1 MRHRV
6 YPPALRLRSGMI
18 TALLCALVAC
28 GGTEVL
34 PADTPG
40 PTTSPPSVTAL
51 GTGSSAAALGSGSS
65 AAALRVTATRPVDPL
80 AGVAERL
87 SGPLGS
93 DGRLLLAGL
102 VAPPAAARWP
112 DTAVRRFH
120 VDSRLGK
127 DSNDGRSAARAWRSL
142 ARLAAAAL
150 APGDRVELACGSTWR
165 ETLRL
170 GASGTPAAPI
180 VVAAPLAGCSQP
192 PTIDGSVELP
202 ATRWQRQAAGV
213 WRQPFAGV
221 PLQLFSA
228 GGPWVDAHHPNR
240 GATGPG
246 WLTMA
251 TDGNL
256 SSANGQDVSTRLGT
270 GTDLVLPTAATLGPG
285 TRVRVRTASFVID
298 DLAVAGTDGRVLN
311 LATPSTYPLKAGWGY
326 LLTGQAWMVDSPG
339 EWFHDAAGGRLLAAA
354 LGSSTAPQLPASAT
368 VLALGV
374 DLTDRGHVVVDGLS
388 VRKVGTGAL
397 LRGGR
402 DLQLRNCRFEDIAD
416 RGVDAAASQA
426 VVIESTRVERT
437 GLDAVFGGGIGAV
450 AAQGLVVRNN
460 LVRQSGVL
468 LDGTAVRSL
477 PRRSY
482 GAVLAGQA
490 ATVSGNV
497 IVDSGYIGIRVF
509 ERSVVD
515 GNVVIGSCTV
525 LDDCGAIYTLGAGN
539 GSRITGN
546 VVLTARGN
554 PAGKPAAARGPQAQG
569 LYLDDDA
576 SGVQVDGNTVIDA
589 DHGVQLHDAS
599 ANSIT
604 GNRLYGNR
612 VAQLWL
618 QETRPGALTGNTVTD
633 NQSAPVHPLSRSL
646 LAQAVEPEASA
657 FGRFDRNRWFDA
669 VPGPIGTVGTST
681 VTRELSA
688 LDWFTQPGLVSAVA
702 ADAQGSASS
711 GHGHAGY
718 AIGGANL
725 VPNGDNAGGTS
736 GWSHWNAGAVPGQL
750 LSLSCD
756 ARPCLRYTGGAP
768 TGLLSSP
775 NFSLEQGRWYRLS
788 VELATDADNQTVQ
801 LVVRRGGGGSNGYE
815 TLSDRS
821 LSFTAGAQMQ
831 RHSAVFQ
838 ATRSVRAGDTR
849 TGDLGARVDVE
860 GVAAGRSVSVA
871 RLEIV
876 PITLNAASRVSV
888 ALVNAG
894 PTPLDLPCPLPAAQ
908 AALCASLA
916 DLGGPAAGVDG
927 RRIVWPLRLPP
938 RSSRL
943 LHAFDDALGDG
954 DGDGIA
960 DGQDA
965 CPGTAPRR
973 AVGADGC

>member
-1 MRHRV
+1 MHPRANL
-6 YPPALRLRSGMI
+6 PALRPVTSMI
-18 TALLCALVAC
+18 AALLCSLVAC

-34 PADTPG
+34 PPDTPG
-40 PTTSPPSVTAL
+40 P
-51 GTGSSAAALGSGSS
+51 AAAPLS
-65 AAALRVTATRPVDPL
+65 AAALRVTATRMDDPL
-80 AGVAERL
+80 AGLAEKL

-102 VAPPAAARWP
+102 RAPPAAAPWP
-112 DTAVRRFH
+112 DSAVRRFY

-127 DSNDGRSAARAWRSL
+127 DSNDGRSATRPWRSL
-142 ARLAAAAL
+142 ARLAAATL

-170 GASGTPAAPI
+170 AASGAPSAPL
-180 VVAAPLAGCSQP
+180 VVAAPVAGCSQP
-192 PTIDGSVELP
+192 PTIDGSVAL
-202 ATRWQRQAAGV
+202 AAARWQRQSAGV
-213 WRQPFAGV
+213 WRQTLSSV

-228 GGPWVDAHHPNR
+228 TGPWVAAHHPNR
-240 GATGPG
+240 SANGPS

-256 SSANGQDVSTRLGT
+256 THVQGQDVSTRLGT
-270 GTDLVLPTAATLGPG
+270 GADLVLPAAARLGTG
-285 TRVRVRTASFVID
+285 TRVRVRTAAFVID
-298 DLAVAGTDGRVLN
+298 DLAVASTDGRALN

-339 EWFHDAAGGRLLAAA
+339 EWFHDAAAGRLLAAA
-354 LGSSTAPQLPASAT
+354 LGSSSSPQLPSSAT
-368 VLALGV
+368 VQALGI
-374 DLTDRGHVVVDGLS
+374 DLQDRSHVVVDGLV

-397 LRGGR
+397 LRGGQG
-402 DLQLRNCRFEDIAD
+402 LHLRNSRFEDIAD

-426 VVIESTRVERT
+426 VVLESNRLERT
-437 GLDAVFGGGIGAV
+437 GLDAVFAGGIGAA

-468 LDGTAVRSL
+468 LDGAAIRSL

-482 GAVLAGQA
+482 AAVLAGQA

-497 IVDSGYIGIRVF
+497 IVDSAYIGIRVF

-525 LDDCGAIYTLGAGN
+525 LDDCGAIYTLGADN

-554 PAGKPAAARGPQAQG
+554 PGGKPQAAWAPQAQG

-576 SGVQVDGNTVIDA
+576 SGVRVEGNTVIDT
-589 DHGVQLHDAS
+589 DHGIQLHDAS

-633 NQSAPVHPLSRSL
+633 NQAAPVHPQSRSL
-646 LAQAVEPEASA
+646 LAQTVQAEASA
-657 FGRFDRNRWFDA
+657 FGQFDRNRWFDA
-669 VPGPIGTVGTST
+669 VPGRIGTVGTST
-681 VTRELSA
+681 FSRDLSA
-688 LDWFTQPGLVSAVA
+688 LDWFTRPGLVSAGA
-702 ADAQGSASS
+702 ADAEGSVSS

-718 AIGGANL
+718 AVSGGNL
-725 VPNGDNAGGTS
+725 VPNGDAAGGTA
-736 GWSHWNAGAVPGQL
+736 GWSHWNAGTVPGQL
-750 LSLSCD
+750 QILGCA

-788 VELATDADNQTVQ
+788 VDMATDAEGQPVQ

-815 TLSDRS
+815 SLSDRS
-821 LSFTAGAQMQ
+821 LAFTAGLQMQ
-831 RHSAVFQ
+831 RHTVVFQ
-838 ATRSVRAGDTR
+838 ATRSVRAGDAR
-849 TGDLGARVDVE
+849 TADLGARVDIE
-860 GVAAGRSVSVA
+860 GVAVGRSVSVA

-876 PITLNAASRVSV
+876 PVTPDAATRVSV

-894 PTPLDLPCPLPAAQ
+894 PTPLDLTCPLPATQ
-908 AALCASLA
+908 AALCATLA
-916 DLGGPAAGVDG
+916 DLGGPAAGADG

-943 LHAFDDALGDG
+943 LHAFEDALPDR
-954 DGDGIA
+954 DADGIA
-960 DGQDA
+960 DWQDA
-965 CPGTAPRR
+965 CPGSAPRR